1 MTTENILSV
10 KVNKKD
16 KSISVSVNYYYPEL
30 KRNRE
35 EEITDIPHQ
44 DFNAALSELSEF
56 IANIFHADSSTES
69 YHATGF
75 KYVKDNFVVLTG
87 KMSSETG
94 SVIGITTPSINLD
107 DTSYGFE
114 SDLRDKI
121 NALSYETLLLL
132 NGSKLGVTQLT
143 IEDSI
148 KQNEGTFTVYTKDDV
163 AILSNEQELNDELGE
178 NDDSDDEEEK
188 QDFSNDDYLNE
199 TIIKPSPDNE
209 EFLFNDKI

>member
-1 MTTENILSV
+1 MTSDNILSV

-16 KSISVSVNYYYPEL
+16 KSISVNVNYYYPEL

-56 IANIFHADSSTES
+56 IANIYHADSSSES

-75 KYVKDNFVVLTG
+75 KYVKDNFVLLMG

-94 SVIGITTPSINLD
+94 SVIGITTPAINLD
-107 DTSYGFE
+107 EDSYGFE
-114 SDLRDKI
+114 DDLRSKI
-121 NALSYETLLLL
+121 NTLSYETLLLL

-148 KQNEGTFTVYTKDDV
+148 KQNEGTFTLEVKENTKL
-163 AILSNEQELNDELGE
+163 ITNEQELNDELE
-178 NDDSDDEEEK
+178 KIEEDEEIEP
-188 QDFSNDDYLNE
+188 DTSYLDAT
-199 TIIKPSPDNE
+199 TIKDIPDND
-209 EFLFNDKI
+209 EFLFNDKV